1 MTVKKNRETIFLL
14 LGGMTCA
21 ACARAVDAALQ
32 DVSGVEALSVNFASQ
47 TASVTGSADVSS
59 LIRAVNDAGYDAN
72 LLQKESI
79 ESQEQKAGGALR
91 DSLLRSSLA
100 LLGGCLLMMDMWLD
114 FLPSFDE
121 TDVWIAIGSGA
132 FACILIAGGH
142 FFVRAIRAAKHFA
155 ATMDTLI
162 ALGTS
167 AAWIYSMTVV
177 LYPELLPTGSRHQ
190 FFEAALFIIGFVN
203 LGKALEMNARS
214 KASLA
219 VQKLF
224 DLTPSFVTLIDGEK
238 ELVVPIADL
247 RPGQHLKIR
256 PGENFPVDGVVLD
269 GNSFSDESLLTGES
283 SAVRLS
289 KGSKISAGSLNVE
302 GALLI
307 QVVSVGEETR
317 LAELRR
323 LVNEAQNSKPR
334 AGEIVDQITA
344 VFVPTIM
351 VIAALTFLSWCLVGP
366 EPRLTYAF
374 VTALSVLIIACPC
387 ALGLA
392 VPMSMTVGIGRAAT
406 MGLLIKNSQVL
417 QRASRIDVVM
427 LDKTGTITIGKPE
440 VSLVSGLS
448 DEYLSIVLGMAQ
460 QTTHPL
466 GKSIV
471 DACFDRNIAPANL
484 SLITEYPG
492 GGLVADFHGQ
502 EFSLGSLSFLGGRGV
517 LDLPYI
523 DESGSIV
530 ALAQG
535 SIFKGHFVLNDAVRT
550 EATDSILSLRAMGIT
565 PVLLTGDRSEI
576 AEAVAREVGITDVY
590 AEVSP
595 LEKLEMIK
603 TFQSAGHRVA
613 MVGDGINDAAA
624 LTAADVSFAMGLGAD
639 VAIESADV
647 SLKNNSI
654 RGVEET
660 IQLADKV
667 VTNVRQNLFAAFGY
681 NILLIPVA
689 AGVLFP
695 YFGLLIDPSFAG
707 LAMALSS
714 LSVVFNAGRL
724 RFA

>member
-1 MTVKKNRETIFLL
+1 
-14 LGGMTCA
+14 
-21 ACARAVDAALQ
+21 
-32 DVSGVEALSVNFASQ
+32 
-47 TASVTGSADVSS
+47 
-59 LIRAVNDAGYDAN
+59 
-72 LLQKESI
+72 
-79 ESQEQKAGGALR
+79 
-91 DSLLRSSLA
+91 
-100 LLGGCLLMMDMWLD
+100 
-114 FLPSFDE
+114 
-121 TDVWIAIGSGA
+121 
-132 FACILIAGGH
+132 
-142 FFVRAIRAAKHFA
+142 
-155 ATMDTLI
+155 
-162 ALGTS
+162 
-167 AAWIYSMTVV
+167 
-177 LYPELLPTGSRHQ
+177 
-190 FFEAALFIIGFVN
+190 
-203 LGKALEMNARS
+203 
-214 KASLA
+214 
-219 VQKLF
+219 
-224 DLTPSFVTLIDGEK
+224 
-238 ELVVPIADL
+238 
-247 RPGQHLKIR
+247 
-256 PGENFPVDGVVLD
+256 
-269 GNSFSDESLLTGES
+269 
-283 SAVRLS
+283 
-289 KGSKISAGSLNVE
+289 
-302 GALLI
+302 
-307 QVVSVGEETR
+307 
-317 LAELRR
+317 
-323 LVNEAQNSKPR
+323 
-334 AGEIVDQITA
+334 
-344 VFVPTIM
+344 
-351 VIAALTFLSWCLVGP
+351 
-366 EPRLTYAF
+366 
-374 VTALSVLIIACPC
+374 
-387 ALGLA
+387 
-392 VPMSMTVGIGRAAT
+392 
-406 MGLLIKNSQVL
+406 
-417 QRASRIDVVM
+417 
-427 LDKTGTITIGKPE
+427 TGTITIGKPE

-660 IQLADKV
+660 IQL
-667 VTNVRQNLFAAFGY
+667 
-681 NILLIPVA
+681 
-689 AGVLFP
+689 
-695 YFGLLIDPSFAG
+695 
-707 LAMALSS
+707 
-714 LSVVFNAGRL
+714 
-724 RFA
+724 